1 MRSERL
7 LTQLHQKRNLDN
19 SGSIEFLYYRDLQ
32 PMEFSKDNQ
41 RLSSILESDYYFET
55 HYAYPVNFPK
65 LYDQSLT
72 GGEVVILVNGKPIDK
87 YTENNGFINYSLKR
101 PSKSD
106 YCLLF
111 KREKKVNPDGTTYMY
126 TETHETAEPLDVTVI
141 MLKNRH
147 DYYKVR
153 RGSMTDDDAALLTDN
168 YSYMCIADTRVH
180 INEDAL
186 VKSEDDTFIF
196 FKDYKINEVAEDGL
210 CYLPDRFNDGESVF
224 VRDVVQLTPSGNFI
238 SNVNYDGDMPEGV
251 TKPKLINDHTIFT
264 ENGNSAR
271 TYVMWTPT
279 DSATLLDI
287 TKDVGLLK
295 PDIFSGMDTSKLE
308 FPYQIEANKELLW
321 RQSPTNQN
329 GYNRLMNSRD
339 TDSEFLSGLLE
350 EPKVVYSYTLSESD
364 YSLDTVNLIK
374 ERMMYDV
381 QCPSIYLCLKAPL
394 GFEPVLYIDG
404 LRKPQDNFLFQLK
417 NGMYHISIPVTVFH
431 PTTTEWGPFD
441 RWIADPF
448 SRTYAQ
454 YKRFRDR
461 LTNAGK
467 FDRRY
472 TIVFEDRETMQEYN
486 YLTMPFRERMIE
498 LPFILSKD
506 DRYEKGNYEL
516 YLNGE
521 YIPPDEVRCI
531 EIDDYLYLEFKRY
544 VPLSSMLTV
553 LTYDETIVK
562 EEIEIPKNNVSK
574 LIDLTWAPYTR
585 YNSKIYHKGRLV
597 SDDVFCKYVAP
608 SLTSVNI
615 DTSNSKAY
623 ESENYF
629 NLALAD
635 KVEDNYGLISFNIE
649 SKTLTVGSTDV
660 DSALA
665 DKGYFSQS
673 GLLRNLNPGN
683 YELQGVLKNNYL
695 YEPSEN
701 VNIFV
706 RYSDAE
712 GVTQYVESPLPK
724 YTYGDFKLAFTLD
737 KSLTD
742 IEVGVKSSFNTKN
755 KSYALTDVVLTRVI
769 DIPDVEHKLYI
780 VRKSTPLDNKNIRL
794 TEYNIHDLLWRE
806 VRLKG
811 SVEPYT
817 VLDKSNVDSF
827 VNLELEVKSYEK
839 QVNYKNREVNS
850 YITPIMKHPSNASY
864 VKSIMDAKLLPVDW
878 LYTARRD
885 WFELAY
891 YNLVK
896 DVKRYCEFIGD
907 VELTEFMNNRISE
920 KYMEFVNE
928 DNRII
933 LYSDDERLDYRIF
946 YCRTQEDYD
955 RIALEYDSKSGKTL
969 TDQERAVLNYIY
981 ANGVPTEKEVYV
993 APDGTEYTLD
1003 TGRYVRPVNGEL
1015 EITEHCLVHRPLEM
1029 VPYV

>member
-55 HYAYPVNFPK
+55 YYAYPVNFPK

-72 GGEVVILVNGKPIDK
+72 GGEVIILVNGKPIDK
-87 YTENNGFINYSLKR
+87 YTENNGYINYSLKR

-106 YCLLF
+106 YCLLY
-111 KREKKVNPDGTTYMY
+111 KREKKISPDGSTYMY
-126 TETHETAEPLDVTVI
+126 SETHEEALPLDITVI
-141 MLKNRH
+141 MIKNRH

-153 RGSMTDDDAALLTDN
+153 RGDMSDDDAALLTDN
-168 YSYMCIADTRVH
+168 YSYICIADTRMH
-180 INEDAL
+180 INEDAII
-186 VKSEDDTFIF
+186 KSADDTFIF
-196 FKDYKINEVAEDGL
+196 FKEYKISEVVEDGV
-210 CYLPDRFNDGESVF
+210 CYLPDKVNEGESLF
-224 VRDVVQLTPSGNFI
+224 VRDVLQLVPNGSFI
-238 SNVNYDGDMPEGV
+238 SNFNYDGDMPVGV
-251 TKPKLINDHTIFT
+251 TKPKMMNDHTVFVS
-264 ENGNSAR
+264 NGSSAR

-287 TKDVGLLK
+287 TKDIGLLR
-295 PDIFSGMDTSKLE
+295 PDIFSGMDSSKLE
-308 FPYQIEANKELLW
+308 FPFEIEANKELLW

-339 TDSEFLSGLLE
+339 TDNEFLLGVLE
-350 EPKVVYSYTLSESD
+350 EPKVVYSYKLSESD
-364 YSLDTVNLIK
+364 YSLDAVNTIK
-374 ERMMYDV
+374 DEMSYDV
-381 QCPSIYLCLKAPL
+381 QCPSIYLRLKAPV
-394 GFEPVLYIDG
+394 GFEPVLYIEG
-404 LRKPQDNFLFQLK
+404 LRKPQDNFMFQLK
-417 NGMYHISIPVTVFH
+417 NGVYHISIPVTVFH
-431 PTTTEWGPFD
+431 ETTTEWGPFD

-454 YKRFRDR
+454 YNRFRER
-461 LTNAGK
+461 LNNAGK
-467 FDRRY
+467 FDKRY

-498 LPFILSKD
+498 LPYILHKD
-506 DRYEKGNYEL
+506 DRYEKGNYEM

-531 EIDDYLYLEFKRY
+531 EIDDYLYLEFKRHI
-544 VPLSSMLTV
+544 PLSSMLTV
-553 LTYDETIVK
+553 VTYDEVIIK
-562 EEIEIPKNNVSK
+562 EELEIDKNNLSK
-574 LIDLTWAPYTR
+574 LIDITWAPYAR
-585 YNSKIYHKGRLV
+585 YNSKIFHKGRLI
-597 SDDVFCKYVAP
+597 SDDEYCKYVAP

-660 DSALA
+660 DAALA

-673 GLLRNLNPGN
+673 GLLRGLEPGT
-683 YELQGVLKNNYL
+683 YELQGILRNNYL
-695 YEPSEN
+695 YEPSEK
-701 VNIFV
+701 VDIFV
-706 RYSDAE
+706 RYTDAE
-712 GVTQYVESPLPK
+712 NAVHYVESPLPK
-724 YTYGDFKLAFTLD
+724 YTYGDFKLQFTLD
-737 KSLTD
+737 KPLTD

-755 KSYALTDVVLTRVI
+755 KSYNLSDVVLTRVV
-769 DIPDVEHKLYI
+769 DMPDVEHKIYI
-780 VRKSTPLDNKNIRL
+780 VRKSTPLDNKTTTV
-794 TEYNIHDLLWRE
+794 TEYNLHDLLWRE
-806 VRLKG
+806 IRPKG
-811 SVEPYT
+811 SSEPY
-817 VLDKSNVDSF
+817 VMLDKSNTEIF
-827 VNLELEVKSYEK
+827 INMEVEIKSYEK
-839 QVNYKNREVNS
+839 QVNYKDRETNS
-850 YITPIMKHPSNASY
+850 YITPIMKQSTNAAY
-864 VKSIMDAKLLPVDW
+864 VKSIMDANLLPVDW
-878 LYTARRD
+878 MYNARRD
-885 WFELAY
+885 WFDLAY

-896 DVKRYCEFIGD
+896 DIKRYCEFIGD
-907 VELTEFMNNRISE
+907 VELTQFMNDRITS

-928 DNRII
+928 DDRII

-955 RIALEYDSKSGKTL
+955 RLKLESKSGKAVS
-969 TDQERAVLNYIY
+969 DQERAVLDYVY
-981 ANGVPTEKEVYV
+981 ANGVPTEKETYID
-993 APDGTEYTLD
+993 PEGTEYVSD

-1015 EITEHCLVHRPLEM
+1015 EITEHCLVHRPLET